1 MEHLRL
7 NSGLKIAAIFA
18 VAFLAVTSF
27 VRQVTAASISPAT
40 DEITS
45 LRISAQANHTVNFK
59 TPSGIDAPTDTI
71 TINLLAFNTGS
82 VGVGDIDIFHGPV
95 SGLEIPDAH
104 AALPG
109 IGVWGINIG
118 GGTVTLTPPTDS
130 APGQVLP
137 NDFIT
142 IRIGTNAVGGLNQII
157 NPAIAGMVLINISGG
172 FGDSGQIAA
181 DIINDDGV
189 NIVATV
195 SGSPTITYISPN
207 QVTQGTPG
215 FTLAIYGN
223 GFQPTSVVRLDGSD
237 RVTTFA
243 SSTALTAQITAL
255 DIANPANRSITV
267 WNPNPGLLSNPAN
280 LAITPPQGGGGQN
293 PPLISN
299 VLVINITQNSA
310 RVVWDT
316 DTLSDSRVDY
326 GLTIAHGLS
335 VSNGSF
341 VFSHGLD
348 LNGLSPNTTYHFTV
362 TSQDQF
368 NNISTSLDYTF
379 TTLAVQ
385 QLIIS
390 NVTSTSIADTS
401 AVIVWDTNHT
411 ATSKVEYGT
420 SPGLGFWTTV
430 QGDVLNHAVPLTGL
444 LADIQYYYRVISAD
458 SFGLSATSSIFT
470 FKTQA
475 DHTPPSNVPLAATPG
490 DTTVTLVWSH
500 PPEPDFAGVRIM
512 RRTGGY
518 PTSPTDGTLVYD
530 GLATTFLDTGLTNG
544 VTYYYAAYTY
554 DIHNNFSSGSLAS
567 ATPAGPPIIP
577 PTPTTTPPIPPIP
590 PIPPTP
596 PLPPTPPI
604 PPVPPIPPIP
614 PTPTTTPPVP
624 GQIQIHA
631 LYYSAN
637 GTVLLQPDQNGNF
650 GVLAGSSVYVYVP
663 TANLG
668 STPQFGVMTVG
679 GQAYSLTLNADGTAY
694 TGTFLAPP
702 SNVFQVDVRI
712 TFQNGQLGTVQ
723 NNFVVQPGGQVVEE
737 QLPAG
742 PPIVVPGAQ
751 VTLYQNVNGNW
762 VPWNAAPY
770 GQSNPITSD
779 QNGAFVFIVPNGEY
793 YAIVSKEGYTGVR
806 TPTQTVYDNVFG
818 GLVPLIKL
826 PQPITPTTTFPFVQN
841 VPQQIQYVAL
851 LGQSII
857 QRPEVVTA
865 VNDYV
870 APTIL
875 TISIIN
881 TAAALPVFSLL
892 SYLQFFFTQPFL
904 LFGRR
909 KRKRWG
915 VIYNSLSKQP
925 IEFAVVRL
933 THYESHL
940 IVQTRVT
947 DKHGRYVF
955 YPKPGNYL
963 LEVSKPG
970 FSFPTQ
976 YLVDQKVDGDYTDL
990 YHGEM
995 IALEESEPIA
1005 LNVPMDP
1012 VKVVETP
1019 RRVIY
1024 NYFIRSSQHLLSL
1037 AGVIISFISLII
1049 SPTWIIA
1056 LIFLAQ
1062 VAFYLLFRRLAM
1074 PAKAKPWGRV
1084 YDTGTRK
1091 PVQGA
1096 VVRIFDRKFNKLLE
1110 TLVTDNKG
1118 RYGFFADKNTF
1129 YVTVEKTGYQKFTSL
1144 DIDLAKTRR
1153 ETIVDLNI
1161 GLKKQ

>member
-18 VAFLAVTSF
+18 LVFLAIVSF
-27 VRQVTAASISPAT
+27 SRQVTA
-40 DEITS
+40 DD
-45 LRISAQANHTVNFK
+45 VN
-59 TPSGIDAPTDTI
+59 
-71 TINLLAFNTGS
+71 
-82 VGVGDIDIFHGPV
+82 V
-95 SGLEIPDAH
+95 
-104 AALPG
+104 
-109 IGVWGINIG
+109 
-118 GGTVTLTPPTDS
+118 
-130 APGQVLP
+130 
-137 NDFIT
+137 
-142 IRIGTNAVGGLNQII
+142 
-157 NPAIAGMVLINISGG
+157 M
-172 FGDSGQIAA
+172 
-181 DIINDDGV
+181 
-189 NIVATV
+189 ATV
-195 SGSPTITYISPN
+195 SGTPTINYISPN

-215 FTLAIYGN
+215 FTLTVHGN
-223 GFQPTSVVRLDGSD
+223 GLQPTSVVRLDGSD
-237 RVTTFA
+237 RVTTYV
-243 SSTALTAQITAL
+243 SSTVITAQITAS
-255 DIANPANRSITV
+255 DIADPANRAVTV

-293 PPLISN
+293 PPLIFN
-299 VLVINITQNSA
+299 VHVINITQNSA
-310 RVVWDT
+310 RIVWDT
-316 DTLSDSRVDY
+316 DTLSDSKVDY

-362 TSQDQF
+362 SSQNQF
-368 NNISTSLDYTF
+368 NNIGTSIDYTF
-379 TTLAVQ
+379 TTSAVL

-390 NVTSTSIADTS
+390 NVTSTSITDTS
-401 AVIVWDTNHT
+401 AIIVWDTNHS
-411 ATSKVEYGT
+411 ATSKIEYGT
-420 SPGLGFWTTV
+420 SPALGFWIIV
-430 QGDVLNHAVPLTGL
+430 PGDVLNHAVPLTGL
-444 LADIQYYYRVISAD
+444 LTDIQYYYRAISTD

-490 DTTVTLVWSH
+490 DTTISLVWSH
-500 PPEPDFAGVRIM
+500 PPEPDFVGVRIM

-554 DIHNNFSSGSLAS
+554 DIHSNFSSGSLAS
-567 ATPAGPPIIP
+567 TTPFSPIIPP

-614 PTPTTTPPVP
+614 PTPTTTPAVP

-694 TGTFLAPP
+694 TGTFLAPAY
-702 SNVFQVDVRI
+702 NTFQVDIRI

-723 NNFVVQPGGQVVEE
+723 DNFVVQPGGQVVEE

-742 PPIVVPGAQ
+742 PPIVIPGAQ

-762 VPWNAAPY
+762 IPWNAAPY

-779 QNGAFVFIVPNGEY
+779 QNGGFVFVVPNGEY
-793 YAIVSKEGYTGVR
+793 YAIISKEGYIGVR
-806 TPTQTVYDNVFG
+806 TPTQVVSDNVFSG
-818 GLVPLIKL
+818 RVPLIRL
-826 PQPITPTTTFPFVQN
+826 PKPLSATTTFPFIQN
-841 VPQQIQYVAL
+841 VPAQIQYLAL
-851 LGQSII
+851 IGQSIFR
-857 QRPEVVTA
+857 QPTVVIA
-865 VNDYV
+865 VNDYA
-870 APTIL
+870 APTL
-875 TISIIN
+875 LAISIIN
-881 TAAALPVFSLL
+881 TAAALPLFSLL

-904 LFGRR
+904 LFGRK
-909 KRKRWG
+909 KRIRWG

-925 IEFAVVRL
+925 VEFAVVRL
-933 THYESHL
+933 IHYESRL

-947 DKHGRYVF
+947 DKYGRYVF
-955 YPKPGNYL
+955 YTRPGNYL
-963 LEVSKPG
+963 LETTKPG

-976 YLVDQKVDGDYTDL
+976 YLVDQKIDGDYTDL

-995 IALEESEPIA
+995 IDLDESEPIA
-1005 LNVPMDP
+1005 LSVPMDP
-1012 VKVVETP
+1012 AKVVEAP

-1024 NYFIRSSQHLLSL
+1024 NYFIRNLQHFLSL
-1037 AGVIISFISLII
+1037 LGVIISLISLII
-1049 SPTWIIA
+1049 SPTLMLA
-1056 LIFLAQ
+1056 LLFLAQ

-1084 YDTGTRK
+1084 YDTSTRK

-1096 VVRIFDRKFNKLLE
+1096 VVRIFDNKFNKLLE
-1110 TLVTDNKG
+1110 TLVTDNNG
-1118 RYGFFADKNTF
+1118 RYGFFADKNNF
-1129 YVTVEKTGYQKFTSL
+1129 YVTVEKPNYQKFTSL
-1144 DIDLAKTRR
+1144 NVDLVKTRR

-1161 GLKKQ
+1161 GLKPQSKT

>member
-1 MEHLRL
+1 MEHSRL
-7 NSGLKIAAIFA
+7 KSGLKIAAIFA
-18 VAFLAVTSF
+18 LAFLAIASF
-27 VRQVTAASISPAT
+27 SQKVSAASTSPAT

-45 LRISAQANHTVNFK
+45 QLISAQANHTINFK

-71 TINLLAFNTGS
+71 TINLSAFTFGT

-95 SGLEIPDAH
+95 SGLEVPDAH

-109 IGVWGINIG
+109 IGVWGIGLG

-142 IRIGTNAVGGLNQII
+142 VRIGTNAVGGVNRLT
-157 NPAIAGMVLINISGG
+157 NPALAGAVLINIGGG
-172 FGDSGQIAA
+172 FGDSGHIAT
-181 DIINDDGV
+181 DIVNDDGV
-189 NIVATV
+189 NIMATV
-195 SGSPTITYISPN
+195 SGTPTITYISPN

-215 FTLAIYGN
+215 FTLTVHGT

-237 RVTTFA
+237 RVTTYV
-243 SSTALTAQITAL
+243 SSTVITAQITAP
-255 DIANPANRSITV
+255 DITDPANRAVTV
-267 WNPNPGLLSNPAN
+267 WNPSPGLLSNPAN

-293 PPLISN
+293 PPLIFN
-299 VLVINITQNSA
+299 VHVINITQSSA
-310 RVVWDT
+310 RIVWDT
-316 DTLSDSRVDY
+316 DKLADSRVDY

-348 LNGLSPNTTYHFTV
+348 LNGLLPNTTYHFTV

-368 NNISTSLDYTF
+368 NNLSTSVDYTF

-420 SPGLGFWTTV
+420 SPALGFWMIV
-430 QGDVLNHAVPLTGL
+430 PGDVVNHAVPLTGL

-475 DHTPPSNVPLAATPG
+475 DHTPPSNVPLTATPG
-490 DTTVTLVWSH
+490 DTNVLLIWSH

-544 VTYYYAAYTY
+544 LTYYYAAYTY
-554 DIHNNFSSGSLAS
+554 DTHSNFSSGSLAS
-567 ATPAGPPIIP
+567 ATPVGPPIIP
-577 PTPTTTPPIPPIP
+577 PTPTTTPPIPPP
-590 PIPPTP
+590 PPVPPV
-596 PLPPTPPI
+596 
-604 PPVPPIPPIP
+604 PPVPPISPIP

-694 TGTFLAPP
+694 TGTFLAPS
-702 SNVFQVDVRI
+702 SNTFQVDIRI
-712 TFQNGQLGTVQ
+712 SFQNGQLGTVQ
-723 NNFVVQPGGQVVEE
+723 DHFVVQPGGQVVEE

-751 VTLYQNVNGNW
+751 VALYQNVNGNW
-762 VPWNAAPY
+762 IPWNATPY
-770 GQSNPITSD
+770 GQSNPIISD
-779 QNGAFVFIVPNGEY
+779 QNGAFVFVVPNGEY
-793 YAIVSKEGYTGVR
+793 YAIISKEGYVGVR
-806 TPTQTVYDNVFG
+806 TPTQMVSNNVFG

-826 PQPITPTTTFPFVQN
+826 PQPITPTTTFPFIQN
-841 VPQQIQYVAL
+841 VPQQIQYLAL
-851 LGQSII
+851 VGQSII
-857 QRPEVVTA
+857 QRPEVITA

-870 APTIL
+870 APTLLAIA
-875 TISIIN
+875 IIN
-881 TAAALPVFSLL
+881 TAAALPLFSLL
-892 SYLQFFFTQPFL
+892 AYLQFFFTQPFL

-915 VIYNSLSKQP
+915 IIYNSLSKQP
-925 IEFAVVRL
+925 VEFAVVRL
-933 THYESHL
+933 IHYESRL

-947 DKHGRYVF
+947 DKNGRYVF

-963 LEVSKPG
+963 LEISKPG
-970 FSFPTQ
+970 FAFPTQ
-976 YLVDQKVDGDYTDL
+976 YLADQKVDGDYTDL

-995 IALEESEPIA
+995 IALEDSDPIA

-1019 RRVIY
+1019 RRVLY
-1024 NYFIRSSQHLLSL
+1024 NYFIRSFQHIISLL
-1037 AGVIISFISLII
+1037 GVIISLVSLII
-1049 SPTWIIA
+1049 SPTWILA
-1056 LIFLAQ
+1056 LLFLAQ

-1074 PAKAKPWGRV
+1074 PAKAKPWGLV
-1084 YDTGTRK
+1084 YDTSTRK

-1110 TLVTDNKG
+1110 TLITDSKG
-1118 RYGFFADKNTF
+1118 RYGFFADKNNF
-1129 YVTVEKTGYQKFTSL
+1129 YVTVEKTNYQKFTSL
-1144 DIDLAKTRR
+1144 DIDLVKTRK

-1161 GLKKQ
+1161 GLKLQPKK